1 MEQAGRVRA
10 RYTTARGR
18 GVKQLLV
25 MILLMLFAGCGST
38 YHLKT
43 GGWKLSKVD
52 GQGTCLVVHSPDDPE
67 VVRVCIAAPEKL
79 LVSSKVLKEHCD
91 GAK

>member
-1 MEQAGRVRA
+1 MKRFCV
-10 RYTTARGR
+10 
-18 GVKQLLV
+18 L
-25 MILLMLFAGCGST
+25 ILLILFAGCGNT

-43 GGWKLSKVD
+43 GGWKLGPVA
-52 GQGTCLVVHSPDDPE
+52 GEGTCLVVHSPDDPE

-79 LVSSKVLKEHCD
+79 LISSKVIKEHCD